1 MKLSININKR
11 TFDGVIP
18 TNQHIE
24 NIDVMVQIVWS
35 CLSIVNYSE
44 EKKGREKERQE
55 YDTSDHHGN
64 YKIIMG

>member
-1 MKLSININKR
+1 MSWYRSYDLVYRLSI
-11 TFDGVIP
+11 T
-18 TNQHIE
+18 Q
-24 NIDVMVQIVWS
+24 
-35 CLSIVNYSE
+35 E